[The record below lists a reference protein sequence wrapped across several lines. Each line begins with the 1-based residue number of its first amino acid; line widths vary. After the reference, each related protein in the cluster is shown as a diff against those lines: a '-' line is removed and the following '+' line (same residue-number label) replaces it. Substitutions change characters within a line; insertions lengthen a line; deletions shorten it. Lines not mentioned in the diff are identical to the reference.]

1 MMSQD
6 GASDVA
12 TLLSRIQYLTS
23 RTQRIE
29 DDQDTRA
36 KLLQSSRELTTSLE
50 QPDEVVSLVAFS
62 VSGCRLPPMLKPWLI
77 DLGRTQYVREGS
89 R

>member
-1 MMSQD
+1 MVSKD
-6 GASDVA
+6 GVSDVA
-12 TLLSRIQYLTS
+12 TLISHIQSLASGTK
-23 RTQRIE
+23 RIE
-29 DDQDTRA
+29 DDQDARA
-36 KLLQSSRELTTSLE
+36 KMLQLSRELTASLE

-77 DLGRTQYVREGS
+77 DSGRTQYVREGS

>member
-1 MMSQD
+1 MVSQD

-12 TLLSRIQYLTS
+12 TLLSRIQSLAS
-23 RTQRIE
+23 GTQRIE
-29 DDQDTRA
+29 DDQDARA
-36 KLLQSSRELTTSLE
+36 KMLQLSRELTASLE

-62 VSGCRLPPMLKPWLI
+62 VSGCQLRPMLKSWLI
-77 DLGRTQYVREGS
+77 DLGRTKYVREGS